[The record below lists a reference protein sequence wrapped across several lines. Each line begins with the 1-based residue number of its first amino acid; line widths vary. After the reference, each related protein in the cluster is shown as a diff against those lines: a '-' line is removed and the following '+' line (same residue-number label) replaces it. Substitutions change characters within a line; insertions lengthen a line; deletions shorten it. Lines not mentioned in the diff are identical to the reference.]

1 MAKSEE
7 KTVSRTQKGALSLSG
22 STTKDLAFGELR
34 SRLLAELDGLAELE
48 RAGAQAYKLVLI
60 VKRTKKK
67 PLSYKLVVE
76 RGE

>member
-1 MAKSEE
+1 MAKSED

-22 STTKDLAFGELR
+22 TTTQDLAFGELR
-34 SRLLAELDGLAELE
+34 DRLLGELDGLAELE
-48 RAGAQAYKLVLI
+48 RAGVGAYKLVLI

-76 RGE
+76 RSQ